1 MNHGCNGR
9 HNYGSLVKEAK
20 IYDDDDAVSKAYDPS
35 LQSEATADSR
45 IFHDDAVMFF
55 NLVVDRHMEHDRCG
69 YDGSLRDIAGDEEMF
84 TNYLFMT
91 AEKEAFGDTIREL
104 IEQCSE
110 KKAGIVVQ
118 KDNKQE
124 N

>member
-9 HNYGSLVKEAK
+9 HNYGSLLREGRIYEVGHYSSV
-20 IYDDDDAVSKAYDPS
+20 IYDAS
-35 LQSEATADSR
+35 LQSEETANEG
-45 IFHDDAVMFF
+45 IFHDDEVVFF
-55 NLVVDRHMEHDRCG
+55 NVVVDRHMEHDRCG
-69 YDGSLRDIAGDEEMF
+69 YDGSLKDIKSGEEMF

-91 AEKEAFGDTIREL
+91 AEKENFGDTIREL
-104 IEQCSE
+104 VEQCSE

-124 N
+124 D